1 MSFLKMQVIPYY
13 PELGKEL
20 GSITSAILMRQLE
33 YWFDKTGNKGFYKFL
48 EPCDNPCYKNGDSWV
63 EELGM
68 TKSEFRTAF
77 SKIGIVYKSKNE
89 FDESEDKFQ
98 NKFYCSYYNRLERKT
113 YYFRNNNL
121 VRKFLINISS
131 KEDGF
136 DLIKNIEFPRNQESE
151 FLEINNVNLQKSTFL
166 TSRNQ
171 ESEFP
176 YTEDYTEDYTEK
188 TCTYDMSFEK
198 EEKEDFG
205 INPKGYPRKDKLEKF
220 LNENLQGIDYVPN
233 IELAIKSFENN
244 LIKKGALN
252 PEKEVK
258 DFLVNNYNNG
268 IQQNLSLNVIANS
281 IITGKRIEQVKVN
294 TIEIEN
300 NDNVKTE
307 IIAPVT
313 RIEKIKFMKNILS
326 ENELSKYREKVSKE
340 LLENYNISEKSVIE
354 SELDNYLILLYNKK
368 YKNEVA

>member
-1 MSFLKMQVIPYY
+1 MNHSFDVDLAVQFGI
-13 PELGKEL
+13 EE
-20 GSITSAILMRQLE
+20 AIIIENLAFWIKKNVANNKNFIEGE
-33 YWFDKTGNKGFYKFL
+33 YWTYNSAKAF
-48 EPCDNPCYKNGDSWV
+48 
-63 EELGM
+63 EELFPYM
-68 TKSEFRTAF
+68 NLKKIQRTLTKLEELKIIKSDNHNKAKYDRT
-77 SKIGIVYKSKNE
+77 KW
-89 FDESEDKFQ
+89 
-98 NKFYCSYYNRLERKT
+98 YCIIDN
-113 YYFRNNNL
+113 
-121 VRKFLINISS
+121 
-131 KEDGF
+131 D
-136 DLIKNIEFPRNQESE
+136 IKNKYKIPISLVKSSLDKMSNGLDKMTNGLVENVQPIPD
-151 FLEINNVNLQKSTFL
+151 INTDINT
-166 TSRNQ
+166 
-171 ESEFP
+171 
-176 YTEDYTEDYTEK
+176 YIK

-198 EEKEDFG
+198 IEKEDFG
-205 INPKGYPRKDKLEKF
+205 INPKGYPRKDKWEKF

>member
-1 MSFLKMQVIPYY
+1 MNHSFDVDLAVQFGI
-13 PELGKEL
+13 EE
-20 GSITSAILMRQLE
+20 AIIIENLAFWIKKNVANNKNFIEGE
-33 YWFDKTGNKGFYKFL
+33 YWTYNTCKAFNELFPYMNPRKIARVLEKLEKENIIKSDNFNKAKYDRTKWYCIIDNDIKNKYKIPINVDNYSFDK
-48 EPCDNPCYKNGDSWV
+48 
-63 EELGM
+63 M
-68 TKSEFRTAF
+68 T
-77 SKIGIVYKSKNE
+77 N
-89 FDESEDKFQ
+89 
-98 NKFYCSYYNRLERKT
+98 
-113 YYFRNNNL
+113 
-121 VRKFLINISS
+121 
-131 KEDGF
+131 GF
-136 DLIKNIEFPRNQESE
+136 DKMTNGFVQNDKPIPD
-151 FLEINNVNLQKSTFL
+151 INTDINT
-166 TSRNQ
+166 
-171 ESEFP
+171 
-176 YTEDYTEDYTEK
+176 YIK
-188 TCTYDMSFEK
+188 TCTCDMNFEK

-205 INPKGYPRKDKLEKF
+205 INPKGFPRKDKWEKF

-258 DFLVNNYNNG
+258 DFLVNNYKNG